1 MSVAATVTWDGHTAR
16 ALAQRCG
23 VPRVEL
29 YDEVDSTL
37 DVAHALAEQ
46 GAPSDTVVLADHQ
59 RAGRGRLGRS
69 WSSPSGRG
77 VWCTLIE
84 RPEDPRALDV
94 LSIRV
99 GLRAAEVLDELAGE
113 SVGVKWPNDLVTRSG
128 KLGGILVEARW
139 AGSSLQWVAVG
150 VGINV
155 VAPSDVSTAAGLR
168 RGVQRAEVLV
178 AIIGAIQ
185 SASSVQGWLT
195 PEEMRRCAARD
206 ALRGRRIKSPAVGT
220 VTGIDP
226 SGALLVETARG
237 SELHRAG
244 TILFAEEES
253 P

>member
-1 MSVAATVTWDGHTAR
+1 MSVAAAVTWDGHTAR
-16 ALAQRCG
+16 ELAQRCR

-37 DVAHALAEQ
+37 DVAHTMAEQ
-46 GAPSDTVVLADHQ
+46 GAPSGTLVLADHQ
-59 RAGRGRLGRS
+59 RTGRGRLGRS

-77 VWCTLIE
+77 VWCTVVE
-84 RPEDPRALDV
+84 RPDDPRALDV

-99 GLRAAEVLDELAGE
+99 GLRTAEALDAFADEA
-113 SVGVKWPNDLVTRSG
+113 VGVKWPNDLVTRSG

-155 VAPSDVSTAAGLR
+155 VAPADVCTAAGLR
-168 RGVQRAEVLV
+168 SGVQRVDVLAAV
-178 AIIGAIQ
+178 VGAIR
-185 SASSVQGWLT
+185 SASSLEGWLT
-195 PEEMRRCAARD
+195 ADEIRRCAARD
-206 ALRGRRIKSPAVGT
+206 TLRGRRIESPAIGT

-237 SELHRAG
+237 SEVHRAG
-244 TILFAEEES
+244 TIRFAEEES
-253 P
+253 K